1 MGGETVYIFQIIVIC
16 DCTLEENDK
25 KEKFIKSLNLKSNY
39 VLILTE
45 DSFLLFEKLDSG
57 NGKIVFWSSLF
68 AITDLQLNKSK
79 KITTINFFDE
89 ENNAEYQLKLRIDNI
104 LLFRDSLVKKMR
116 SLKVKVNS
124 QKLIKGQHLNR
135 LTEKEIRNMEI
146 KDIEKNTKE
155 LKERIDKGEIND
167 YTVNTFTTLC
177 GRAIEYFSSINDQH
191 FTEYMNMMKAVL
203 SLDGV
208 DKFTKDNE
216 KEINQ
221 NSEI

>member
-1 MGGETVYIFQIIVIC
+1 MEKKK
-16 DCTLEENDK
+16 K